1 MSTKKSKKKS
11 SKAKQHSK
19 LLSGMTQRLET
30 KGNIKNTFIET
41 AKDVVVGAVGG
52 GLAGAAIGKPSLL
65 VGLGTSLVGHY
76 VGVPMATSFGLGMM
90 ATGGY
95 QIGSGMVNGL
105 SGVDGVKERV
115 KAFTENLKQRLYLD
129 KIIKKKASTD
139 EATNGIGSVQYFKY
153 PKNETQELDM
163 GSLDNIEQEI
173 ARLGEQYERKQMSGM
188 SDEMA
193 GMDDEKI
200 Y

>member
-1 MSTKKSKKKS
+1 MSKKKSKKKS

-30 KGNIKNTFIET
+30 KGDIKNTFIET

-129 KIIKKKASTD
+129 KIIKKKASTN
-139 EATNGIGSVQYFKY
+139 EATNGMGSVQYFKY

>member
-1 MSTKKSKKKS
+1 MSKKKSKKKS

-139 EATNGIGSVQYFKY
+139 EATNGMGSVQYFKY

>member
-1 MSTKKSKKKS
+1 MSKKKSKKS

-139 EATNGIGSVQYFKY
+139 EGTNGMGSVQYFKY

>member
-1 MSTKKSKKKS
+1 MSKKKSKKKS

-139 EATNGIGSVQYFKY
+139 EATNGMGSVQYFKY

-173 ARLGEQYERKQMSGM
+173 ARLGEQYERKQMSGI

>member
-1 MSTKKSKKKS
+1 MSKKKSKKKS

-105 SGVDGVKERV
+105 SGVEGVKERV

-139 EATNGIGSVQYFKY
+139 EATNGMGSVQYFKY